1 MKITVFSTKP
11 YDRKF
16 LDAANDQAAAGH
28 ELNYLEERLNRHTVA
43 LEEGAPAVCLF
54 VNDDCD
60 AEVLSGLARQG
71 CRLIA
76 LRCAGFNNVDLR
88 RAGELGIRVAR
99 VPAYSPYAVAEHTLA
114 MILALNRKIHR
125 AYNRVRE
132 GNFSLDGLLGFD
144 LHGKTAGIVGTGR
157 IGQILGS
164 TLAAMGCRVLGY
176 DLFPAAAFAQ
186 CGRYTT
192 LDELLAESD
201 VVSLHCPLTPQTH
214 YLINAESIARMKPG
228 VMLINTSRGG
238 LIDTAAVINA
248 VKEGQIGYLGLD
260 VYEQEADLFFENLS
274 ETIIQ
279 DDHFQRL
286 LTFPNVLITGHQAYF
301 TETALRNIA
310 DTTIANVSAFAEGQP
325 LTNEVTAAVIKPS
338 GK

>member
-1 MKITVFSTKP
+1 MQVTVFSTKP
-11 YDRKF
+11 YDRRF
-16 LDAANDQAAAGH
+16 LTAANAAAGH
-28 ELNYLEERLNRHTVA
+28 ELTFLEERLNRHTAV
-43 LEEGAPAVCLF
+43 LEENSPAVCLF
-54 VNDDCD
+54 VNDDVGG
-60 AEVLSGLARQG
+60 EVLAGLADRG
-71 CRLIA
+71 CRLVA

-88 RAGELGIRVAR
+88 RAGQLGIKVAR
-99 VPAYSPYAVAEHTLA
+99 VPAYSPYAVAEHALA

-132 GNFSLDGLLGFD
+132 GNFSLEGLLGFD
-144 LHGKTAGIVGTGR
+144 LHGKTAGIVGTGK
-157 IGQILGS
+157 IGSILGR

-176 DLFPAAAFAQ
+176 DLFPAAQFAEF
-186 CGRYTT
+186 GRYTV

-201 VVSLHCPLTPQTH
+201 IVSLHCPLTPQTQ
-214 YLINAESIARMKPG
+214 YVINADSIARMKRG

-238 LIDTAAVINA
+238 LIDTAAVIRGL
-248 VKEGQIGYLGLD
+248 KEGHIGYLGLD

-301 TETALRNIA
+301 TDTALRNIA
-310 DTTIANVSAFAEGQP
+310 DTTIANITAFAEGQP
-325 LTNEVTAAVIKPS
+325 LANEVTAALIKPAT
-338 GK
+338 